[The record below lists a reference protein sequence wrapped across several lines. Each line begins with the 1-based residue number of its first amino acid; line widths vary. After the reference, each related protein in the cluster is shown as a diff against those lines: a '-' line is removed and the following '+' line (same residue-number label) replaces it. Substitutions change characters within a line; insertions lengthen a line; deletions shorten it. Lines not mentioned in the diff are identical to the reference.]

1 MEYLI
6 VSAIVALIIINFIN
20 LMLQIFAMFEER
32 RDKK

>member
-20 LMLQIFAMFEER
+20 LMLQIFDMFEER